1 MITAN
6 LPILNL
12 GLQYLDQGIFMSD
25 LISSNPAINNTSST
39 PKTTGP
45 RESQTTQASEA
56 QASSPA
62 QETQSMQATFATIV
76 CNNER
81 GPNAGYRGV
90 SKNDIFVNKVWTTH
104 TNAVLAA

>member
-25 LISSNPAINNTSST
+25 LISNPATISQSVKSS
-39 PKTTGP
+39 GP

-56 QASSPA
+56 QASSQA
-62 QETQSMQATFATIV
+62 QETQSIQSAFATLV
-76 CNNER
+76 YNHER
-81 GPNAGYRGV
+81 EGNTSYKGD
-90 SKNDIFVNKVWTTH
+90 SKKDKFANKEWTIH